1 MKKMLVDKDGKLNRK
16 ALTSLAMLSIV
27 LVQQVCAIFGLKF
40 HGDATQI
47 MNLVN
52 TVLTIGGVL
61 GLVDQGGSDE
71 AQK

>member
-16 ALTSLAMLSIV
+16 ALTSLTMLSIV
-27 LVQQVCAIFGLKF
+27 LAQQVCAIFGLKF

-61 GLVDQGGSDE
+61 GLVDQGGSNE